1 MKVILLE
8 DVKKLGKKGDIVEVA
23 EGYGRNF
30 LINKGM
36 ALEGTAVNLN
46 NAKQAQAAK
55 AHKQQVATDEAH
67 VLASQLTKVAVTVGI
82 KTGEGGRVFGSITA
96 KDVADAIKKEYG
108 LELDKKKIEIKDPI
122 KTIGVH
128 DVLVRV
134 HPEITSTIKV
144 TVVEE

>member
-30 LINKGM
+30 LISKGL
-36 ALEGTAVNLN
+36 AAEGTAANLN
-46 NAKQAQAAK
+46 NAKQKQQAQA
-55 AHKQQVATDEAH
+55 HKKQVANDEAH
-67 VLASQLTKVAVTVGI
+67 VLASQLSKVAVTVGV
-82 KTGEGGRVFGSITA
+82 KVGDGGRVFGSVTA
-96 KDVADAIKKEYG
+96 KDIAEAVEKAYKV
-108 LELDKKKIEIKDPI
+108 ELDKKKIELKEPL
-122 KTIGVH
+122 KNLGTY

-144 TVVEE
+144 TVVEA

>member
-46 NAKQAQAAK
+46 NAKQAQAGK